1 MAAIVQRRMLI
12 TIFVTLA
19 AFLIAFKPVRLG
31 PFEEFR
37 IELRMRYRF
46 IEPFSQ
52 IAKDQPME
60 QLVKETLEKAKFD
73 KPEFVSVETV
83 GEHLL
88 VIEDDAAVNTSEA
101 LKRQERINSIIRENF
116 PKAQLIEA
124 QREAKGE
131 RPIWQIGHIGV
142 FKPSLNLR
150 LGLDLQGGSRIV
162 LQCRRAEFVFE
173 LDKPIDPK
181 QREAARETITASLEQ
196 RGLENFDVQVEE
208 TGKIVLVRSQA
219 TPREAESQVRLIE
232 TTLRSLYGGAK
243 ELKERRQFFPLD
255 AGKVNTVREI
265 VDRRVNRYGVS
276 EPQVYVEG
284 TDRVVVEMPGVRNP
298 EEALRLIG
306 EMGELEFRSVP
317 EKYKVEVETSPTG
330 TKERVIFRNAEGKEV
345 PHYQVYA
352 ESTLVVKGME
362 LSPPTVV
369 GYDQFG
375 RPEVHLTFNRN
386 GARKFADFTRRN
398 VGKHLAIW
406 YDREC
411 ISAPVVQE
419 PILDGRAR
427 ITGIGSFEEANLL
440 KVILDAG
447 ALPVPVS
454 VLWRQ
459 SISPTLGT
467 DTIHKSVN
475 AGVLAAI
482 LIAAFMIGY
491 YRLPG
496 LLACFALA
504 IYFLIVLAVMSL
516 QIGDW
521 RPVLTLPGIVGLI
534 VSLGMA
540 VDVNVIS
547 LERLKEELRS
557 GRSLR
562 IAVEAA
568 FERSWT
574 AILDAHVTVLIAA
587 AVLYYFGIGPVKGFA
602 TTLTIGTLANLFS
615 AFFSVRGMMEW
626 IVRTPVGER
635 VSWFQTFADIPAV
648 KSLIAVKQS
657 QSPQ

>member
-1 MAAIVQRRMLI
+1 MAAVAQRRMLI
-12 TIFVTLA
+12 TVLVGLV
-19 AFLIAFKPVRLG
+19 AFLVAFKPVRLG

-37 IELRMRYRF
+37 VELRLGYRF
-46 IEPFSQ
+46 VEPFSKL
-52 IAKDQPME
+52 AKDQPME
-60 QLVKETLEKAKFD
+60 QLVKDALEKAKFD
-73 KPEFVSVETV
+73 KPEFVSIRTV

-88 VIEDDAAVNTSEA
+88 VVEDDASASMSEA
-101 LKRQERINSIIRENF
+101 LKRQEQIDSIMRKRF
-116 PKAQLIEA
+116 PNAQLIEA
-124 QREAKGE
+124 ERQAKGE
-131 RPIWQIGHIGV
+131 KPIRQIGRIGI
-142 FKPSLNLR
+142 FKPAVNLR

-181 QREAARETITASLEQ
+181 QREAARETITAALER

-208 TGKIVLVRSQA
+208 TGKIIFVRSQA
-219 TPREAESQVRLIE
+219 TAREAESQVRLIE
-232 TTLRSLYGGAK
+232 TTLRSLYGGAR

-255 AGKVNTVREI
+255 QAKVNTVREI
-265 VDRRVNRYGVS
+265 VERRVNRYGVS

-284 TDRVVVEMPGVRNP
+284 ADRVVVEMPGVRNP

-317 EKYKVEVETSPTG
+317 DKYRVEVETSPTG
-330 TKERVIFRNAEGKEV
+330 TKERVIFRDTEGKEV
-345 PHYQVYA
+345 PQYQVYA
-352 ESTLVVKGME
+352 ESTLVVKGTE
-362 LSPPTVV
+362 LSPPTVI

-375 RPEVHLTFNRN
+375 RPEVHLTFNRE

-459 SISPTLGT
+459 SISPTLGI
-467 DTIHKSVN
+467 DTIHKSIN
-475 AGVLAAI
+475 AGILAAI
-482 LIAAFMIGY
+482 LIAAFMISY

-496 LLACFALA
+496 VLACVALA

-547 LERLKEELRS
+547 FERLKEELRA
-557 GRSLR
+557 GRPLR
-562 IAVEAA
+562 IAVETA
-568 FERSWT
+568 FDRSWT

-587 AVLYYFGIGPVKGFA
+587 AVLYYFGTGPVKGFA

-626 IVRTPVGER
+626 VVRTRLGER
-635 VSWFQTFADIPAV
+635 VELFRTFADVPAV
-648 KSLIAVKQS
+648 QKLLTARR
-657 QSPQ
+657 

>member
-1 MAAIVQRRMLI
+1 MLI
-12 TIFVTLA
+12 TVLVTLV
-19 AFLIAFKPVRLG
+19 AFLVAFKPVRLG

-37 IELRMRYRF
+37 VELKMRYRF
-46 IEPFSQ
+46 AEPISKF
-52 IAKDQPME
+52 AKDQPME
-60 QLVKETLEKAKFD
+60 QLVRDALEKAKFD

-88 VIEDDAAVNTSEA
+88 VIEDDAAASMSEA
-101 LKRQERINSIIRENF
+101 LRRQEQIDSIIRKRF
-116 PKAQLIEA
+116 PTAQLIEA
-124 QREAKGE
+124 ERQAKGE
-131 RPIWQIGHIGV
+131 KPLLQMGRIGI
-142 FKPSLNLR
+142 FKPTVDLR

-181 QREAARETITASLEQ
+181 QREAARETITAALER

-208 TGKIVLVRSQA
+208 TGKIIFIRSQA

-232 TTLRSLYGGAK
+232 TTLRSLYGGAR

-255 AGKVNTVREI
+255 QAKVNTVREI
-265 VDRRVNRYGVS
+265 VERRVNRYGVS

-317 EKYKVEVETSPTG
+317 DKYRVEVETSPTG
-330 TKERVIFRNAEGKEV
+330 TKERVIFRDSEGREV
-345 PHYQVYA
+345 PQYQVYA
-352 ESTLVVKGME
+352 ESTLVVKGTE
-362 LSPPTVV
+362 LSPPTVI
-369 GYDQFG
+369 GYNQFG
-375 RPEVHLTFNRN
+375 RPEVHLTLNRE

-459 SISPTLGT
+459 SISPTLGI
-467 DTIHKSVN
+467 DTIHKSIN
-475 AGVLAAI
+475 AGILAAI

-496 LLACFALA
+496 LLACIALA

-516 QIGDW
+516 QVGDW

-547 LERLKEELRS
+547 FERLKEELRA
-557 GRSLR
+557 GRPLR

-568 FERSWT
+568 FDRSWT

-587 AVLYYFGIGPVKGFA
+587 AVLYYFGTGPVKGFA

-626 IVRTPVGER
+626 VVRTRLGER
-635 VSWFQTFADIPAV
+635 VELFRTFADIPAV
-648 KSLIAVKQS
+648 QKLLTAQR
-657 QSPQ
+657 

>member
-1 MAAIVQRRMLI
+1 MAAVAQRRMLI
-12 TIFVTLA
+12 TVLVTLA
-19 AFLIAFKPVRLG
+19 TFLVAFKPVRFG

-37 IELRMRYRF
+37 VELKMRYRF
-46 IEPFSQ
+46 VEPISKL
-52 IAKDQPME
+52 AKDQPME
-60 QLVKETLEKAKFD
+60 QLVRDALEKAKFE
-73 KPEFVSVETV
+73 KPNFVSIETV

-88 VIEDDAAVNTSEA
+88 VIEDDAAGSMSEA
-101 LKRQERINSIIRENF
+101 LKRQEKIDSIIRKHF
-116 PKAQLIEA
+116 PSAQLIEA
-124 QREAKGE
+124 ERQAKGE
-131 RPIWQIGHIGV
+131 KPLWQIGRIGI
-142 FKPSLNLR
+142 FKPAVNLR

-181 QREAARETITASLEQ
+181 QREAARETITAALER

-208 TGKIVLVRSQA
+208 TGKIVFVRSQA

-232 TTLRSLYGGAK
+232 TTLRSLYGGAR

-255 AGKVNTVREI
+255 QAKVNTVREI
-265 VDRRVNRYGVS
+265 VERRVNRYGVS

-317 EKYKVEVETSPTG
+317 EKYRVEVETSPTG
-330 TKERVIFRNAEGKEV
+330 EKERVIFRDSEGKEV
-345 PHYQVYA
+345 PQYQVYA
-352 ESTLVVKGME
+352 ESTLVVKGTE
-362 LSPPTVV
+362 LSPPTVI

-375 RPEVHLTFNRN
+375 RPEVHLTFNRE

-427 ITGIGSFEEANLL
+427 ITDIGSFEEANLL

-459 SISPTLGT
+459 SISPTLGI
-467 DTIHKSVN
+467 DTIHKSIN
-475 AGVLAAI
+475 AGILAAI
-482 LIAAFMIGY
+482 LIAAFVIGY

-496 LLACFALA
+496 VLACVALA

-547 LERLKEELRS
+547 FERLKEELRA
-557 GRSLR
+557 GRPLR
-562 IAVEAA
+562 IAVETA
-568 FERSWT
+568 FDRSWT

-587 AVLYYFGIGPVKGFA
+587 AVLYYFGTGPVKGFA

-626 IVRTPVGER
+626 VVRTRLGER
-635 VSWFQTFADIPAV
+635 VELFRTFADVPAV
-648 KSLIAVKQS
+648 QKLLTAQR
-657 QSPQ
+657 

>member
-1 MAAIVQRRMLI
+1 MAAVAQRRMLI
-12 TIFVTLA
+12 TVLVTLV
-19 AFLIAFKPVRLG
+19 AFLVAFKPVRLG

-37 IELRMRYRF
+37 VELKMRYRF
-46 IEPFSQ
+46 AEPISKF
-52 IAKDQPME
+52 AKDQPME
-60 QLVKETLEKAKFD
+60 QLVRDALDKAKFD

-88 VIEDDAAVNTSEA
+88 VIEDDAAASMSEA
-101 LKRQERINSIIRENF
+101 LRRQERIDSIIRKRF
-116 PKAQLIEA
+116 PNAQLIEA
-124 QREAKGE
+124 ERQAKGE
-131 RPIWQIGHIGV
+131 KPLLQMGRIGI
-142 FKPSLNLR
+142 FKPTVDLR

-181 QREAARETITASLEQ
+181 QREAARETITAALER
-196 RGLENFDVQVEE
+196 RGLENFDVHVEE
-208 TGKIVLVRSQA
+208 TGKVIFVRSQA
-219 TPREAESQVRLIE
+219 TAREAESQVRLIE
-232 TTLRSLYGGAK
+232 TTLRSLYGGAR

-255 AGKVNTVREI
+255 QAKVNTVREI
-265 VDRRVNRYGVS
+265 IERRVNRYGVS

-317 EKYKVEVETSPTG
+317 DKYRVEVETSPTG
-330 TKERVIFRNAEGKEV
+330 TKERVIFRDSEGREV
-345 PHYQVYA
+345 PQYQVYA
-352 ESTLVVKGME
+352 ESTLVVKGTE
-362 LSPPTVV
+362 LSPPTVI

-375 RPEVHLTFNRN
+375 RPEVHLTLNRE

-459 SISPTLGT
+459 SISPTLGI
-467 DTIHKSVN
+467 DTIHKSIN
-475 AGVLAAI
+475 AGILAAI
-482 LIAAFMIGY
+482 LIAAFMMGY

-496 LLACFALA
+496 LLACVALA

-547 LERLKEELRS
+547 FERLKEELRA
-557 GRSLR
+557 GRPLR

-568 FERSWT
+568 FDRSWT

-587 AVLYYFGIGPVKGFA
+587 AVLYYFGTGPVKGFA

-626 IVRTPVGER
+626 VVRTRLGER
-635 VSWFQTFADIPAV
+635 VELFRTFADIPAFQR
-648 KSLIAVKQS
+648 LLTAQR
-657 QSPQ
+657 

>member
-1 MAAIVQRRMLI
+1 MAAVAQRRMLI
-12 TIFVTLA
+12 TVLVTLV
-19 AFLIAFKPVRLG
+19 AFLVAFKPIRLG

-37 IELRMRYRF
+37 VELKMRYRF
-46 IEPFSQ
+46 AEPISKL
-52 IAKDQPME
+52 AKDQPME
-60 QLVKETLEKAKFD
+60 QLVRDELEKAKFD

-88 VIEDDAAVNTSEA
+88 VIEDDAAASMSEA
-101 LKRQERINSIIRENF
+101 LRRQEQIDSIIRKRF
-116 PKAQLIEA
+116 PTAQLIEA
-124 QREAKGE
+124 ERQAKGE
-131 RPIWQIGHIGV
+131 KPLLQMGRIGI
-142 FKPSLNLR
+142 FKPTVNLR

-181 QREAARETITASLEQ
+181 QREAARETITAALER

-208 TGKIVLVRSQA
+208 TGKIIFIRSQA

-232 TTLRSLYGGAK
+232 TTLRSLYGGAR

-255 AGKVNTVREI
+255 QAKVNTVREI
-265 VDRRVNRYGVS
+265 VERRINRYGVS

-317 EKYKVEVETSPTG
+317 EKYRVEVETSPTG
-330 TKERVIFRNAEGKEV
+330 TKERVIFRDSEGKEV
-345 PHYQVYA
+345 PQYQVYA
-352 ESTLVVKGME
+352 ESTLVVKGTE
-362 LSPPTVV
+362 LSPPTVI

-375 RPEVHLTFNRN
+375 RPEVHLTFNRE

-459 SISPTLGT
+459 SISPTLGI
-467 DTIHKSVN
+467 DTIHKSIN
-475 AGVLAAI
+475 AGILAAI
-482 LIAAFMIGY
+482 LIASFMIGY

-496 LLACFALA
+496 LLACVALT

-547 LERLKEELRS
+547 FERLKEELRA
-557 GRSLR
+557 GRPLR
-562 IAVEAA
+562 IAVETA
-568 FERSWT
+568 FDRSWT

-587 AVLYYFGIGPVKGFA
+587 AVLYYFGTGPVKGFA

-626 IVRTPVGER
+626 VVRTRLGER
-635 VSWFQTFADIPAV
+635 VELFRTFTDIPAV
-648 KSLIAVKQS
+648 QRLLTAQR
-657 QSPQ
+657 

>member
-1 MAAIVQRRMLI
+1 MAAVAQRRMLI
-12 TIFVTLA
+12 TVLVTLV
-19 AFLIAFKPVRLG
+19 AFLVAFKPVRLG

-37 IELRMRYRF
+37 VELKMRYRF
-46 IEPFSQ
+46 AEPISKF
-52 IAKDQPME
+52 AKDQPME
-60 QLVKETLEKAKFD
+60 QLVRDALEKAKFD

-88 VIEDDAAVNTSEA
+88 VIEDDAAASMSEA
-101 LKRQERINSIIRENF
+101 LRRQEQIDSIIRKRF
-116 PKAQLIEA
+116 PTAQLIEA
-124 QREAKGE
+124 ERQAKGE
-131 RPIWQIGHIGV
+131 KPLLQMGRIGI
-142 FKPSLNLR
+142 FKPTVDLR

-181 QREAARETITASLEQ
+181 QREAARETITAALER
-196 RGLENFDVQVEE
+196 RGLENFDVHVEE
-208 TGKIVLVRSQA
+208 TGKVIFVRSQA

-232 TTLRSLYGGAK
+232 TTLRSLYGGAR

-255 AGKVNTVREI
+255 QTKVNTVREI
-265 VDRRVNRYGVS
+265 VERRINRYGVS

-317 EKYKVEVETSPTG
+317 DKYRVEVETSPTG
-330 TKERVIFRNAEGKEV
+330 TKERVIFRDSEGREV
-345 PHYQVYA
+345 PQYQVYA
-352 ESTLVVKGME
+352 ESTLVVKGTE
-362 LSPPTVV
+362 LSPPTVI

-375 RPEVHLTFNRN
+375 RPEVHLTLNRE

-447 ALPVPVS
+447 ALPIPVS

-459 SISPTLGT
+459 SISPTLGI
-467 DTIHKSVN
+467 DTIHKSIN
-475 AGVLAAI
+475 AGILAAI
-482 LIAAFMIGY
+482 LIAAFIMGY

-496 LLACFALA
+496 LLACVALA

-516 QIGDW
+516 QVGDW

-547 LERLKEELRS
+547 FERLKEELRA
-557 GRSLR
+557 GRPLR

-568 FERSWT
+568 FDRSWT

-587 AVLYYFGIGPVKGFA
+587 AVLYYFGTGPVKGFA

-626 IVRTPVGER
+626 VVRTRLGER
-635 VSWFQTFADIPAV
+635 VELFRTFADIPAFQR
-648 KSLIAVKQS
+648 LLTAQR
-657 QSPQ
+657 

>member
-1 MAAIVQRRMLI
+1 MAAVAQRRMLI
-12 TIFVTLA
+12 TVLVTLV
-19 AFLIAFKPVRLG
+19 AFLVAFKPVRLG

-37 IELRMRYRF
+37 VELKMRYRF
-46 IEPFSQ
+46 AEPISKF
-52 IAKDQPME
+52 AKDQPME
-60 QLVKETLEKAKFD
+60 QLVRDALDKAKFD

-88 VIEDDAAVNTSEA
+88 VIEDDAAASMSEA
-101 LKRQERINSIIRENF
+101 LRRQERIDSIIRKRF
-116 PKAQLIEA
+116 PNAQLIEA
-124 QREAKGE
+124 ERQAKGE
-131 RPIWQIGHIGV
+131 KPLLQMGRIGI
-142 FKPSLNLR
+142 FKPTVDLR

-181 QREAARETITASLEQ
+181 QREAARETITAALER

-208 TGKIVLVRSQA
+208 TGKIIFIRSQA

-232 TTLRSLYGGAK
+232 TTLRSLYGGAR

-255 AGKVNTVREI
+255 QTKVNTVREI
-265 VDRRVNRYGVS
+265 VERRINRYGVS
-276 EPQVYVEG
+276 EPQVYIEG

-317 EKYKVEVETSPTG
+317 DKYRVEVKTSPTG
-330 TKERVIFRNAEGKEV
+330 TKERVIFRDSEGREV
-345 PHYQVYA
+345 PQYQVYA
-352 ESTLVVKGME
+352 ESTLVVKGTE
-362 LSPPTVV
+362 LSPPTVI
-369 GYDQFG
+369 GYNQFG
-375 RPEVHLTFNRN
+375 RPEVHLTLNRE

-427 ITGIGSFEEANLL
+427 ITDIGSFEEANLL

-459 SISPTLGT
+459 SISPTLGI
-467 DTIHKSVN
+467 DTIHKSIN
-475 AGVLAAI
+475 AGILAAI
-482 LIAAFMIGY
+482 LIAAFMMGY
-491 YRLPG
+491 YRLSG
-496 LLACFALA
+496 LLACIALA

-547 LERLKEELRS
+547 FERLKEELRA
-557 GRSLR
+557 GRPLR

-568 FERSWT
+568 FDRSWT

-587 AVLYYFGIGPVKGFA
+587 AVLYYFGTGPVKGFA

-626 IVRTPVGER
+626 VVRTRLGER
-635 VSWFQTFADIPAV
+635 VELFRTFADIPAV
-648 KSLIAVKQS
+648 QKLLTAQR
-657 QSPQ
+657 

>member
-1 MAAIVQRRMLI
+1 MAAVAQRRMLI
-12 TIFVTLA
+12 TVLVTLV
-19 AFLIAFKPVRLG
+19 AFLVAFKPVRLG

-37 IELRMRYRF
+37 VELKMRYRF
-46 IEPFSQ
+46 AEPISKF
-52 IAKDQPME
+52 AKDQPME
-60 QLVKETLEKAKFD
+60 QLVRDALEKAKFD

-88 VIEDDAAVNTSEA
+88 VIEDDAAASMSEA
-101 LKRQERINSIIRENF
+101 LRRQEQIDSIIRKRF
-116 PKAQLIEA
+116 PNAQLIEA
-124 QREAKGE
+124 ERQAKGE
-131 RPIWQIGHIGV
+131 KPLLQMGRIGI
-142 FKPSLNLR
+142 FKPTVDLR

-181 QREAARETITASLEQ
+181 QREAARETITAALER

-208 TGKIVLVRSQA
+208 TGKIIFIRSQA

-232 TTLRSLYGGAK
+232 TTLRSLYGGAR

-255 AGKVNTVREI
+255 QAKVNTVREI
-265 VDRRVNRYGVS
+265 VERRVNRYGVS

-317 EKYKVEVETSPTG
+317 DKYRVEVETSPTG
-330 TKERVIFRNAEGKEV
+330 TKERVIFRDSEGREV
-345 PHYQVYA
+345 PQYQVYA
-352 ESTLVVKGME
+352 ESTLVVKGTE
-362 LSPPTVV
+362 LSPPTVI

-375 RPEVHLTFNRN
+375 RPEVHLTLNRE

-459 SISPTLGT
+459 SISPTLGI
-467 DTIHKSVN
+467 DTIHKSIN
-475 AGVLAAI
+475 AGILAAI

-496 LLACFALA
+496 LLACVALA

-547 LERLKEELRS
+547 FERLKEELRA
-557 GRSLR
+557 GRPLR

-568 FERSWT
+568 FDRSWT

-587 AVLYYFGIGPVKGFA
+587 AVLYYFGTGPVKGFA

-626 IVRTPVGER
+626 VVRTRLGER
-635 VSWFQTFADIPAV
+635 VELFRTFADIPAV
-648 KSLIAVKQS
+648 QRLMTAQR
-657 QSPQ
+657 

>member
-1 MAAIVQRRMLI
+1 MAAVAQRRMLI
-12 TIFVTLA
+12 TVLVTLV
-19 AFLIAFKPVRLG
+19 AFLVAFKPVRLG

-37 IELRMRYRF
+37 VELKMRYRF
-46 IEPFSQ
+46 AEPISKF
-52 IAKDQPME
+52 AKDQPME
-60 QLVKETLEKAKFD
+60 QLVRDALEKAKFD

-88 VIEDDAAVNTSEA
+88 VIEDDAAASMSEA
-101 LKRQERINSIIRENF
+101 LRRQEQIDSIIRKRF
-116 PKAQLIEA
+116 PTAQLIEA
-124 QREAKGE
+124 ERQAKGE
-131 RPIWQIGHIGV
+131 KPLLQMGRIGI
-142 FKPSLNLR
+142 FKPTVDLR

-181 QREAARETITASLEQ
+181 QREAARETITAALER

-208 TGKIVLVRSQA
+208 TGKIIFIRSQA

-232 TTLRSLYGGAK
+232 TTLRSLYGGAR

-255 AGKVNTVREI
+255 QTKVNTVREI
-265 VDRRVNRYGVS
+265 VERRINRYGVS

-317 EKYKVEVETSPTG
+317 DKYRVEVETSPTG
-330 TKERVIFRNAEGKEV
+330 TKERVIFRDSEGREV
-345 PHYQVYA
+345 PQYQVYA
-352 ESTLVVKGME
+352 ESTLVVKGTE
-362 LSPPTVV
+362 LSPPTVI

-375 RPEVHLTFNRN
+375 RPEVHLTLNRE

-447 ALPVPVS
+447 ALPVPIS

-459 SISPTLGT
+459 SISPTLGI
-467 DTIHKSVN
+467 DTIHKSIN
-475 AGVLAAI
+475 AGILAAI
-482 LIAAFMIGY
+482 LIAAFVIGY

-496 LLACFALA
+496 LLACVALA

-516 QIGDW
+516 QVGDW

-547 LERLKEELRS
+547 FERLKEELRA
-557 GRSLR
+557 GRPLR

-568 FERSWT
+568 FDRSWT

-587 AVLYYFGIGPVKGFA
+587 AVLYYFGTGPVKGFA

-626 IVRTPVGER
+626 VVRTRLGER
-635 VSWFQTFADIPAV
+635 VELFRTFADIPAV
-648 KSLIAVKQS
+648 QRLLTAQR
-657 QSPQ
+657 

>member
-1 MAAIVQRRMLI
+1 MAAVAQRRMLI
-12 TIFVTLA
+12 TVLVTLV
-19 AFLIAFKPVRLG
+19 AFLVAFKPVRLG

-37 IELRMRYRF
+37 VELKMRYRF
-46 IEPFSQ
+46 AEPISKF
-52 IAKDQPME
+52 AKDQPME
-60 QLVKETLEKAKFD
+60 QLVRDALEKAKFD

-88 VIEDDAAVNTSEA
+88 VIEDDAAASMSEA
-101 LKRQERINSIIRENF
+101 LRRQEQIDSIIRKRF
-116 PKAQLIEA
+116 PTAQLIEA
-124 QREAKGE
+124 ERQAKGE
-131 RPIWQIGHIGV
+131 KPLLQMGRIGI
-142 FKPSLNLR
+142 FKPTVDLR

-181 QREAARETITASLEQ
+181 QREAARETITAALER

-208 TGKIVLVRSQA
+208 TGKIIFIRSQA

-232 TTLRSLYGGAK
+232 TTLRSLYGGAR

-255 AGKVNTVREI
+255 QTKVNTVREI
-265 VDRRVNRYGVS
+265 VERRINRYGVS

-317 EKYKVEVETSPTG
+317 DKYRVEVETSPTG
-330 TKERVIFRNAEGKEV
+330 TKERVIFRDSEGREV
-345 PHYQVYA
+345 PQYQVYA
-352 ESTLVVKGME
+352 ESTLVVKGTE
-362 LSPPTVV
+362 LSPPTVI

-375 RPEVHLTFNRN
+375 RPEVHLTLNRE

-459 SISPTLGT
+459 SISPTLGI
-467 DTIHKSVN
+467 DTIHKSIN
-475 AGVLAAI
+475 AGILAAI
-482 LIAAFMIGY
+482 LIAAFMMGY

-496 LLACFALA
+496 LLACVALA

-516 QIGDW
+516 QVGDW

-547 LERLKEELRS
+547 FERLKEELRA
-557 GRSLR
+557 GRPLR

-568 FERSWT
+568 FDRSWT

-587 AVLYYFGIGPVKGFA
+587 AVLYYFGTGPVKGFA

-626 IVRTPVGER
+626 VVRTRLGER
-635 VSWFQTFADIPAV
+635 VELFRTFADIPAV
-648 KSLIAVKQS
+648 QRLLTAQR
-657 QSPQ
+657 

>member
-1 MAAIVQRRMLI
+1 MTAIAKRRML
-12 TIFVTLA
+12 VTVIVALA
-19 AFLIAFKPVRLG
+19 AFLVAFKPLRLG

-37 IELRMRYRF
+37 VELRMRYRF
-46 IEPFSQ
+46 VEPFSQ
-52 IAKDQPME
+52 LAKDKPME
-60 QLVKETLEKAKFD
+60 QLVREILEREKFE
-73 KPEFVSVETV
+73 KPEFTSIKTV
-83 GEHLL
+83 GEHVL
-88 VIEDDAAVNTSEA
+88 VIEDDAAASMSEA
-101 LKRQERINSIIRENF
+101 LKRQERIDSIIRKRF
-116 PKAQLIEA
+116 PTAQLIESER
-124 QREAKGE
+124 QAKGD
-131 RPIWQIGHIGV
+131 RPLWQIGRIGV

-181 QREAARETITASLEQ
+181 LREAAQETITAALE
-196 RGLENFDVQVEE
+196 RKGLENFDVQVEE
-208 TGKIVLVRSQA
+208 TGKVIIVRSQA

-232 TTLRSLYGGAK
+232 TTLRSLYGGAR

-255 AGKVNTVREI
+255 ASKVNTVREI
-265 VDRRVNRYGVS
+265 VERRVNRYGVS

-284 TDRVVVEMPGVRNP
+284 TDRVVVEMPGLRNP

-317 EKYKVEVETSPTG
+317 DKYRVEVETSPTG
-330 TKERVIFRNAEGKEV
+330 MKERVIFRDAQGKEV

-352 ESTLVVKGME
+352 ESKLVVKGTE
-362 LSPPTVV
+362 LSPPTVI

-375 RPEVHLTFNRN
+375 RPEVHLTLNRE

-475 AGVLAAI
+475 AGILAAI

-491 YRLPG
+491 YRFPG
-496 LLACFALA
+496 VLACVALA

-547 LERLKEELRS
+547 FERLKEELRAK
-557 GRSLR
+557 RPLR
-562 IAVEAA
+562 TAVELA
-568 FERSWT
+568 FDRSWT

-587 AVLYYFGIGPVKGFA
+587 AVLYYFGTGPVKGFA

-626 IVRTPVGER
+626 VVHTKLGER
-635 VSWFQTFADIPAV
+635 VSWFQTLSDTPVFQRLLAA
-648 KSLIAVKQS
+648 QR
-657 QSPQ
+657 

>member
-1 MAAIVQRRMLI
+1 MAAVAQRRMLI
-12 TIFVTLA
+12 TVLVTLA
-19 AFLIAFKPVRLG
+19 TFLVAFKPVRFG

-37 IELRMRYRF
+37 VELKMRYRF
-46 IEPFSQ
+46 VEPISKL
-52 IAKDQPME
+52 AKDQPME
-60 QLVKETLEKAKFD
+60 QLVRDALEKAKFE
-73 KPEFVSVETV
+73 KPKFVSIETV

-88 VIEDDAAVNTSEA
+88 VIEDDAAGSMSEA
-101 LKRQERINSIIRENF
+101 LKRQEKIDSIIRKHF
-116 PKAQLIEA
+116 PSAQLIEA
-124 QREAKGE
+124 ERQAKGE
-131 RPIWQIGHIGV
+131 KPLWQIGRIGI
-142 FKPSLNLR
+142 FKPAVNLR

-181 QREAARETITASLEQ
+181 QREAARETITAALER

-208 TGKIVLVRSQA
+208 TGKIVFVRSQA

-232 TTLRSLYGGAK
+232 TTLRSLYGGAR

-255 AGKVNTVREI
+255 QAKVNTVREI
-265 VDRRVNRYGVS
+265 VERRVNRYGVS

-317 EKYKVEVETSPTG
+317 EKYRVEVETSPTG
-330 TKERVIFRNAEGKEV
+330 TKERVIFRDSEGKEV
-345 PHYQVYA
+345 PQYQVYA
-352 ESTLVVKGME
+352 ESTLVVKGTE
-362 LSPPTVV
+362 LSPPTVI

-375 RPEVHLTFNRN
+375 RPEVHLTFNRE

-427 ITGIGSFEEANLL
+427 ITDIGSFEEANLL

-459 SISPTLGT
+459 SISPTLGI
-467 DTIHKSVN
+467 DTIHKSIN
-475 AGVLAAI
+475 AGILAAI

-496 LLACFALA
+496 VLACVALT

-547 LERLKEELRS
+547 FERLKEELRA
-557 GRSLR
+557 GRPLR

-568 FERSWT
+568 FDRSWT

-587 AVLYYFGIGPVKGFA
+587 AVLYYFGTGPVKGFA

-626 IVRTPVGER
+626 VVRTRLGER
-635 VSWFQTFADIPAV
+635 VELFRTFADIPAV
-648 KSLIAVKQS
+648 QKLLTAQK
-657 QSPQ
+657 

>member
-1 MAAIVQRRMLI
+1 MAAVAQRRMLI
-12 TIFVTLA
+12 TVLVTLV
-19 AFLIAFKPVRLG
+19 AFLVAFKPVRLG

-37 IELRMRYRF
+37 VELKMRYRF
-46 IEPFSQ
+46 AEPISKF
-52 IAKDQPME
+52 AKDQPME
-60 QLVKETLEKAKFD
+60 QLVRDALEKAKFD

-88 VIEDDAAVNTSEA
+88 VIEDDAAASMSEA
-101 LKRQERINSIIRENF
+101 LRRQERIDSIIRKRF
-116 PKAQLIEA
+116 PNAQLIEA
-124 QREAKGE
+124 ERQAKGE
-131 RPIWQIGHIGV
+131 KPLLQMGRIGI
-142 FKPSLNLR
+142 FKPTVDLR

-181 QREAARETITASLEQ
+181 QREAARETITAALER
-196 RGLENFDVQVEE
+196 RGLENFDVHVEE
-208 TGKIVLVRSQA
+208 TGKVIFVRSQA
-219 TPREAESQVRLIE
+219 TAREAESQVRLIE
-232 TTLRSLYGGAK
+232 TTLRSLYGGAR

-255 AGKVNTVREI
+255 QAKVNTVREI
-265 VDRRVNRYGVS
+265 VERRVNRYGVS

-317 EKYKVEVETSPTG
+317 DKYRVEVETSPTG
-330 TKERVIFRNAEGKEV
+330 TKERVIFRDSEGKEV
-345 PHYQVYA
+345 PQYQVYA
-352 ESTLVVKGME
+352 ESILVVKGTE
-362 LSPPTVV
+362 LSPPTVI

-375 RPEVHLTFNRN
+375 RPEVHLTLNRE

-459 SISPTLGT
+459 SISPTLGI
-467 DTIHKSVN
+467 DTIHKSIN
-475 AGVLAAI
+475 AGILAAI
-482 LIAAFMIGY
+482 LIAAFMMGY

-496 LLACFALA
+496 LLACVALA

-547 LERLKEELRS
+547 FERLKEELRA
-557 GRSLR
+557 GRPLR

-568 FERSWT
+568 FDRSWT

-587 AVLYYFGIGPVKGFA
+587 AVLYYFGTGPVKGFA

-626 IVRTPVGER
+626 VVRTRLGER
-635 VSWFQTFADIPAV
+635 VELFQTFADIPAV
-648 KSLIAVKQS
+648 QRLLTAQR
-657 QSPQ
+657 

>member
-1 MAAIVQRRMLI
+1 MTAIVQRRMLI
-12 TIFVTLA
+12 TLLVGFV

-37 IELRMRYRF
+37 VEMRMRYRF
-46 IEPFSQ
+46 VEPFSQ
-52 IAKDQPME
+52 LAKDRPME
-60 QLVKETLEKAKFD
+60 QLVREILEKAKFD
-73 KPEFVSVETV
+73 KPEFTSIKTV
-83 GEHLL
+83 GEHVL
-88 VIEDDAAVNTSEA
+88 VIEDDAAGSMAEA
-101 LKRQERINSIIRENF
+101 LKRQEQLNSIILRNF
-116 PKAQLIEA
+116 PKTQLIDSER
-124 QREAKGE
+124 QAKGE
-131 RPIWQIGHIGV
+131 RPVWQIGRIGI
-142 FKPSLNLR
+142 FKPSLSLM

-162 LQCRRAEFVFE
+162 LQCRRAEFAFE

-181 QREAARETITASLEQ
+181 HQEAARETITAALE
-196 RGLENFDVQVEE
+196 RNGLENFDVVVEE
-208 TGKIVLVRSQA
+208 TGKVVFVRSQA
-219 TPREAESQVRLIE
+219 TAREAESQVRLIE
-232 TTLRSLYGGAK
+232 TTLRSLYGGAR

-255 AGKVNTVREI
+255 AEKVNTVREI
-265 VDRRVNRYGVS
+265 VERRVNRYGVS

-317 EKYKVEVETSPTG
+317 EKYRVDVETSPTG
-330 TKERVIFRNAEGKEV
+330 TKEQVIFRDSQGKEV
-345 PHYQVYA
+345 PQYQVYA
-352 ESTLVVKGME
+352 ESTLVVKGTE

-369 GYDQFG
+369 GYDEFG
-375 RPEVHLTFNRN
+375 RPEVHLTLNRE

-459 SISPTLGT
+459 SISPTLGI

-475 AGVLAAI
+475 AGILAAV
-482 LIAAFMIGY
+482 LITVFMVGY

-496 LLACFALA
+496 VLACVALL

-547 LERLKEELRS
+547 FERLKEELRAK
-557 GRSLR
+557 RPLR
-562 IAVEAA
+562 TAVELA
-568 FERSWT
+568 FDRSWT

-587 AVLYYFGIGPVKGFA
+587 AVLYYFGTGPVKGFA

-626 IVRTPVGER
+626 VVRTKLGER
-635 VSWFQTFADIPAV
+635 LNWFQTFADIPQIQKLLVA
-648 KSLIAVKQS
+648 KQ
-657 QSPQ
+657 

>member
-1 MAAIVQRRMLI
+1 MTAIVQQRMLI
-12 TIFVTLA
+12 TLFVGLA
-19 AFLIAFKPVRLG
+19 AFLVAFRPIRLG

-37 IELRMRYRF
+37 VELRMRYRF
-46 IEPFSQ
+46 VEPFSQ
-52 IAKDQPME
+52 LSKDKPME
-60 QLVKETLEKAKFD
+60 QLVREILERAKFD
-73 KPEFVSVETV
+73 KPEFTSIRTI
-83 GEHLL
+83 GEHVL
-88 VIEDDAAVNTSEA
+88 VIEDDAAGSMAEA
-101 LKRQERINSIIRENF
+101 LKRQEQLDSIIRKNF
-116 PKAQLIEA
+116 PKAQLIESERQA
-124 QREAKGE
+124 RGE
-131 RPIWQIGHIGV
+131 RPLWQIGRIGI
-142 FKPSLNLR
+142 FKPSVNLR
-150 LGLDLQGGSRIV
+150 FGLDLQGGSRIV

-181 QREAARETITASLEQ
+181 QREAARETITATLE
-196 RGLENFDVQVEE
+196 RKGLQNFDVLVEE
-208 TGKIVLVRSQA
+208 TGKIVLVRTQA
-219 TPREAESQVRLIE
+219 TPREAESQARLIE
-232 TTLRSLYGGAK
+232 TALRSLYGGAR
-243 ELKERRQFFPLD
+243 EMKERRQFFPLD
-255 AGKVNTVREI
+255 RAKVNTVREI
-265 VDRRVNRYGVS
+265 IERRVNRYGVS

-284 TDRVVVEMPGVRNP
+284 EDRVVVEMPGVRNP

-317 EKYKVEVETSPTG
+317 DKYRVEVETSPMG
-330 TKERVIFRNAEGKEV
+330 TKERVIFRDSKGREV

-352 ESTLVVKGME
+352 ESTLVVKGTE
-362 LSPPTVV
+362 LSPPTVI

-375 RPEVHLTFNRN
+375 RPEVHLTLNRE

-459 SISPTLGT
+459 SISPTLGI

-475 AGVLAAI
+475 AGILAAI

-496 LLACFALA
+496 LLACVALV

-547 LERLKEELRS
+547 YERLKEELRA
-557 GRSLR
+557 GRPLR
-562 IAVEAA
+562 TAVELA
-568 FERSWT
+568 FDRSWT

-587 AVLYYFGIGPVKGFA
+587 AVLYYFGTGPVKGFA

-626 IVRTPVGER
+626 IVRTKLGER

-648 KSLIAVKQS
+648 QRLLTAQR
-657 QSPQ
+657 

>member
-1 MAAIVQRRMLI
+1 MAAVAQRRMLI
-12 TIFVTLA
+12 TVLVTLA
-19 AFLIAFKPVRLG
+19 TFLVAFKPVRFG

-37 IELRMRYRF
+37 VELKMRYRF
-46 IEPFSQ
+46 VEPISKL
-52 IAKDQPME
+52 AKDQPME
-60 QLVKETLEKAKFD
+60 QLVRDALEKAKFE
-73 KPEFVSVETV
+73 KPNFVSIETV

-88 VIEDDAAVNTSEA
+88 VIEDDAAGSMSEA
-101 LKRQERINSIIRENF
+101 LKRQEKIDSIIRKHF
-116 PKAQLIEA
+116 PSAQLIEA
-124 QREAKGE
+124 ERQAKGE
-131 RPIWQIGHIGV
+131 KPLWQIGRIGI
-142 FKPSLNLR
+142 FKPAVNLR

-181 QREAARETITASLEQ
+181 QREAARETITAALER

-208 TGKIVLVRSQA
+208 TGKIVFVRSQA

-232 TTLRSLYGGAK
+232 TTLRSLYGGAR

-255 AGKVNTVREI
+255 QAKVNTVREI
-265 VDRRVNRYGVS
+265 VERRVNRYGVS

-317 EKYKVEVETSPTG
+317 EKYRVKVETSPTG
-330 TKERVIFRNAEGKEV
+330 EKERVIFRDSEGKEV
-345 PHYQVYA
+345 PQYQVYA
-352 ESTLVVKGME
+352 ESTLVVKGTE
-362 LSPPTVV
+362 LSPPTVI

-375 RPEVHLTFNRN
+375 RPEVHLTFNRE

-427 ITGIGSFEEANLL
+427 ITDIGSFEEANLL

-459 SISPTLGT
+459 SISPTLGI
-467 DTIHKSVN
+467 DTIHKSIN
-475 AGVLAAI
+475 AGILAAI

-496 LLACFALA
+496 VLACVALT

-547 LERLKEELRS
+547 FERLKEELRA
-557 GRSLR
+557 GRPLR

-568 FERSWT
+568 FDRSWT

-587 AVLYYFGIGPVKGFA
+587 AVLYYFGTGPVKGFA

-626 IVRTPVGER
+626 VVRTRLGER
-635 VSWFQTFADIPAV
+635 VELFRTFADIPAV
-648 KSLIAVKQS
+648 QKLLTAQK
-657 QSPQ
+657 

>member
-1 MAAIVQRRMLI
+1 MAAVAQRRMLI
-12 TIFVTLA
+12 TVLVTLV
-19 AFLIAFKPVRLG
+19 AFLVAFKPVRLG

-37 IELRMRYRF
+37 VELKMRYRF
-46 IEPFSQ
+46 AEPISKF
-52 IAKDQPME
+52 AKDQPME
-60 QLVKETLEKAKFD
+60 QLVRDALEKAKFD

-88 VIEDDAAVNTSEA
+88 VIEDDAAASMSEA
-101 LKRQERINSIIRENF
+101 LRRQEQIDSIIRKRF
-116 PKAQLIEA
+116 PTAQLIEA
-124 QREAKGE
+124 ERQAKGE
-131 RPIWQIGHIGV
+131 KPIWRTGRVGI
-142 FKPSLNLR
+142 FKPAVNLR

-181 QREAARETITASLEQ
+181 QREAARETITAALER

-208 TGKIVLVRSQA
+208 TGKIIFIRSQA

-232 TTLRSLYGGAK
+232 TTLRSLYGGAR

-255 AGKVNTVREI
+255 QTKVNTVREI
-265 VDRRVNRYGVS
+265 VERRINRYGVS

-317 EKYKVEVETSPTG
+317 DKYRVEVETSPTG
-330 TKERVIFRNAEGKEV
+330 TKERVIFRDSEGREV
-345 PHYQVYA
+345 PQYQVYA
-352 ESTLVVKGME
+352 ESTLVVKGTE
-362 LSPPTVV
+362 LSPPTVI

-375 RPEVHLTFNRN
+375 RPEVHLTLNRE

-447 ALPVPVS
+447 ALPVPIS

-459 SISPTLGT
+459 SISPTLGI
-467 DTIHKSVN
+467 DTIHKSIN
-475 AGVLAAI
+475 AGILAAI
-482 LIAAFMIGY
+482 LIAAFVIGY

-496 LLACFALA
+496 LLACVALA

-516 QIGDW
+516 QVGDW

-547 LERLKEELRS
+547 FERLKEELRA
-557 GRSLR
+557 GRPLR

-568 FERSWT
+568 FDRSWT

-587 AVLYYFGIGPVKGFA
+587 AVLYYFGTGPVKGFA

-626 IVRTPVGER
+626 VVRTRLGER
-635 VSWFQTFADIPAV
+635 VELFRTFADIPAV
-648 KSLIAVKQS
+648 QRLLTAQR
-657 QSPQ
+657 

>member
-1 MAAIVQRRMLI
+1 MAAVAQRRMLI
-12 TIFVTLA
+12 TVLVTLV
-19 AFLIAFKPVRLG
+19 AFLVAFKPVRLG

-37 IELRMRYRF
+37 VELKMRYRF
-46 IEPFSQ
+46 AEPISKF
-52 IAKDQPME
+52 AKDQPME
-60 QLVKETLEKAKFD
+60 QLVRDALEKAKFD

-88 VIEDDAAVNTSEA
+88 VIEDDAAASMSEA
-101 LKRQERINSIIRENF
+101 LRRQEQIDSIIRKRF
-116 PKAQLIEA
+116 PTAQLIEA
-124 QREAKGE
+124 ERQAKGE
-131 RPIWQIGHIGV
+131 KPLLQMGRIGI
-142 FKPSLNLR
+142 FKPTVDLR

-181 QREAARETITASLEQ
+181 QREAARETITAALER

-208 TGKIVLVRSQA
+208 TGKIIFIRSQA

-232 TTLRSLYGGAK
+232 TTLRSLYGGAR

-255 AGKVNTVREI
+255 QTKVNTVREI
-265 VDRRVNRYGVS
+265 VERRINRYGVS

-317 EKYKVEVETSPTG
+317 DKYRVEVETSPTG
-330 TKERVIFRNAEGKEV
+330 TKERVIFRDSEGREV
-345 PHYQVYA
+345 PQYQVYA
-352 ESTLVVKGME
+352 ESTLVVKGTE
-362 LSPPTVV
+362 LSPPTVI

-375 RPEVHLTFNRN
+375 RPEVHLTLNRE

-459 SISPTLGT
+459 SISPTLGI
-467 DTIHKSVN
+467 DTIHKSIN
-475 AGVLAAI
+475 AGILAAI

-496 LLACFALA
+496 LLACVALA

-547 LERLKEELRS
+547 FERLKEELRA
-557 GRSLR
+557 GRPLR

-568 FERSWT
+568 FDRSWT

-587 AVLYYFGIGPVKGFA
+587 AVLYYFGTGPVKGFA

-626 IVRTPVGER
+626 VVRTRLGER
-635 VSWFQTFADIPAV
+635 VELFRTFADIPAV
-648 KSLIAVKQS
+648 QKLLTAQR
-657 QSPQ
+657 

>member
-1 MAAIVQRRMLI
+1 MAAVAQRRMLI
-12 TIFVTLA
+12 TVLVTLV
-19 AFLIAFKPVRLG
+19 AFLVAFKPVRLG

-37 IELRMRYRF
+37 VELKMRYRF
-46 IEPFSQ
+46 AEPISKF
-52 IAKDQPME
+52 AKDQPME
-60 QLVKETLEKAKFD
+60 QLVRDALDKAKFD

-88 VIEDDAAVNTSEA
+88 VIEDDAAASMSEA
-101 LKRQERINSIIRENF
+101 LRRQERIDSIIRKRF
-116 PKAQLIEA
+116 PNAQLIEA
-124 QREAKGE
+124 ERQAKGE
-131 RPIWQIGHIGV
+131 KPLLQMGRIGI
-142 FKPSLNLR
+142 FKPTVDLR

-181 QREAARETITASLEQ
+181 QREAARETITAALER

-208 TGKIVLVRSQA
+208 TGKIIFIRSQA

-232 TTLRSLYGGAK
+232 TTLRSLYGGAR

-255 AGKVNTVREI
+255 QTKVNTVREI
-265 VDRRVNRYGVS
+265 VERRINRYGVS
-276 EPQVYVEG
+276 EPQVYIEG

-317 EKYKVEVETSPTG
+317 DKYRVEVETSPTG
-330 TKERVIFRNAEGKEV
+330 TKERVIFRDSEGREV
-345 PHYQVYA
+345 PQYQVYA
-352 ESTLVVKGME
+352 ESTLVVKGTE
-362 LSPPTVV
+362 LSPPTVI
-369 GYDQFG
+369 GYNQFG
-375 RPEVHLTFNRN
+375 RPEVHLTLNRE

-427 ITGIGSFEEANLL
+427 ITDIGSFEEANLL

-459 SISPTLGT
+459 SISPTLGI
-467 DTIHKSVN
+467 DTIHKSIN
-475 AGVLAAI
+475 AGILAAI
-482 LIAAFMIGY
+482 LIAAFMMGY
-491 YRLPG
+491 YRLSG
-496 LLACFALA
+496 LLACIALA

-547 LERLKEELRS
+547 FERLKEELRA
-557 GRSLR
+557 GRPLR

-568 FERSWT
+568 FDRSWT

-587 AVLYYFGIGPVKGFA
+587 AVLYYFGTGPVKGFA

-626 IVRTPVGER
+626 VVRTRLGER
-635 VSWFQTFADIPAV
+635 VELFRTFADIPAV
-648 KSLIAVKQS
+648 QRLLTAQR
-657 QSPQ
+657 

>member
-1 MAAIVQRRMLI
+1 MAAVAQRRMLI
-12 TIFVTLA
+12 TVLVTLV
-19 AFLIAFKPVRLG
+19 AFLVAFKPVRLG

-37 IELRMRYRF
+37 VELKMRYRF
-46 IEPFSQ
+46 AEPISKF
-52 IAKDQPME
+52 AKDQPME
-60 QLVKETLEKAKFD
+60 QLVRDALEKAKFD

-88 VIEDDAAVNTSEA
+88 VIEDDAAASMSEA
-101 LKRQERINSIIRENF
+101 LRRQEQIDSIIRKRF
-116 PKAQLIEA
+116 PTAQLIEA
-124 QREAKGE
+124 ERQAKGE
-131 RPIWQIGHIGV
+131 KPLLQMGRIGI
-142 FKPSLNLR
+142 FKPTVDLR

-181 QREAARETITASLEQ
+181 QREAARETITAALER

-208 TGKIVLVRSQA
+208 TGKIIFIRSQA

-232 TTLRSLYGGAK
+232 TTLRSLYGGAR

-255 AGKVNTVREI
+255 QTKVNTVREI
-265 VDRRVNRYGVS
+265 VERRINRYGVS

-317 EKYKVEVETSPTG
+317 DKYRVEVETSPTG
-330 TKERVIFRNAEGKEV
+330 TKERVIFRDSEGREV
-345 PHYQVYA
+345 PQYQVYA
-352 ESTLVVKGME
+352 ESTLVVKGTE
-362 LSPPTVV
+362 LSPPTVI

-375 RPEVHLTFNRN
+375 RPEVHLTLNRE

-459 SISPTLGT
+459 SISPTLGI
-467 DTIHKSVN
+467 DTIHKSIN
-475 AGVLAAI
+475 AGILAAI
-482 LIAAFMIGY
+482 LIAAFVIGY

-496 LLACFALA
+496 LLACVALA

-516 QIGDW
+516 QVGDW

-547 LERLKEELRS
+547 FERLKEELRA
-557 GRSLR
+557 GRPLR

-568 FERSWT
+568 FDRSWT

-587 AVLYYFGIGPVKGFA
+587 AVLYYFGTGPVKGFA

-626 IVRTPVGER
+626 VVRTRLGER
-635 VSWFQTFADIPAV
+635 VELFRTFADIPAV
-648 KSLIAVKQS
+648 QRLLTAQR
-657 QSPQ
+657 

>member
-1 MAAIVQRRMLI
+1 MAEIVKRRMLI
-12 TIFVTLA
+12 TVFVTLL

-73 KPEFVSVETV
+73 KPEFVSVETI

-88 VIEDDAAVNTSEA
+88 VIEDDAAVSPSEA
-101 LKRQERINSIIRENF
+101 LKRQERIDSIIREKF

-131 RPIWQIGHIGV
+131 RPIWQIGRIGV

-162 LQCRRAEFVFE
+162 LQCRKAEFVFE

-181 QREAARETITASLEQ
+181 QWEAARETITAALEQ
-196 RGLENFDVQVEE
+196 RGLKNFDIQVEE
-208 TGKIVLVRSQA
+208 TGKIVLVRSQV

-255 AGKVNTVREI
+255 AAKVNTVREI

-330 TKERVIFRNAEGKEV
+330 TKERVIFRDAEGKEV

-352 ESTLVVKGME
+352 ESTLVVKGTE

-398 VGKHLAIW
+398 VRKHLAIW

-467 DTIHKSVN
+467 DTIQKSVN
-475 AGVLAAI
+475 AGVLAVI

-496 LLACFALA
+496 FLACFALA

-547 LERLKEELRS
+547 FERLKEELRA

-562 IAVEAA
+562 VAVEAA
-568 FERSWT
+568 FDRSWT

-587 AVLYYFGIGPVKGFA
+587 AVLYYFGTGPVKGFA

-615 AFFSVRGMMEW
+615 AFFSIRGMMEW
-626 IVRTPVGER
+626 IVRTPLGER
-635 VSWFQTFADIPAV
+635 VSWFQTFADIPAIRN
-648 KSLIAVKQS
+648 LIAVKQS

>member
-1 MAAIVQRRMLI
+1 MAAVAQRRLLI
-12 TIFVTLA
+12 TLIVTLF
-19 AFLIAFKPVRLG
+19 AFLVAFKPVRLG

-37 IELRMRYRF
+37 VELRMRYRF
-46 IEPFSQ
+46 VEPFSQ
-52 IAKDQPME
+52 IAKGKPME
-60 QLVKETLEKAKFD
+60 QIVKEKFEKVKFE
-73 KPEFVSVETV
+73 KPEFLSFETV

-88 VIEDDAAVNTSEA
+88 VIEDDASSSMAEA
-101 LKRQERINSIIRENF
+101 LKRQEQIDKIMKVNF
-116 PKAQLIEA
+116 PRAQLIDLER
-124 QREAKGE
+124 QAKGE
-131 RPIWQIGHIGV
+131 KPLWQAGRIGL
-142 FKPSLNLR
+142 FKPELNLR

-162 LQCRRAEFVFE
+162 LQCRRAEFAFE
-173 LDKPIDPK
+173 IDKPIARE
-181 QREAARETITASLEQ
+181 QREAARETITATLE
-196 RGLENFDVQVEE
+196 RKGLQNFDVQVDE
-208 TGKIVLVRSQA
+208 TGKVVFVRTQS
-219 TPREAESQVRLIE
+219 TPREAERDTRLIE
-232 TTLRSLYGGAK
+232 SALRSLYGSAR

-255 AGKVNTVREI
+255 QAKVNTVREI
-265 VDRRVNRYGVS
+265 VERRVNRYGVS
-276 EPQVYVEG
+276 EPQVYIEG

-306 EMGELEFRSVP
+306 EMGKLEFRSVP
-317 EKYKVEVETSPTG
+317 DKYRVDVETSPTG
-330 TKERVIFRNAEGKEV
+330 MKERIIFRDAQGNEV
-345 PHYQVYA
+345 PQYQVYA
-352 ESTLVVKGME
+352 ESTLVVEGTE

-369 GYDQFG
+369 GYDEFG
-375 RPEVHLTFNRN
+375 RPEVHLTFNRQ
-386 GARKFADFTRRN
+386 GARKFGDFTRRN

-459 SISPTLGT
+459 SISPTLGI
-467 DTIHKSVN
+467 DTIHKSIN
-475 AGVLAAI
+475 AGILAAI
-482 LIAAFMIGY
+482 LIVAFMVGY

-496 LLACFALA
+496 FLACLALA
-504 IYFLIVLAVMSL
+504 IYFLIVLAIMSL

-547 LERLKEELRS
+547 FERLKEELRAN
-557 GRSLR
+557 RPIR
-562 IAVEAA
+562 TAVELA
-568 FERSWT
+568 FDRSWT

-587 AVLYYFGIGPVKGFA
+587 AVLYYFGTGPVKGFA

-626 IVRTPVGER
+626 VVRTKLGEKTG
-635 VSWFQTFADIPAV
+635 WFRTFADIPTIQR
-648 KSLIAVKQS
+648 LIAVQS
-657 QSPQ
+657 EASR

>member
-1 MAAIVQRRMLI
+1 MAAVAQRRMLI
-12 TIFVTLA
+12 TVLVTLV
-19 AFLIAFKPVRLG
+19 AFLVAFKPVRLG

-37 IELRMRYRF
+37 VELKMRYRF
-46 IEPFSQ
+46 AEPISKF
-52 IAKDQPME
+52 AKDQPME
-60 QLVKETLEKAKFD
+60 QLVRDALEKAKFD

-88 VIEDDAAVNTSEA
+88 VIEDDAAASMSEA
-101 LKRQERINSIIRENF
+101 LRRQEQIDSIIRKRF
-116 PKAQLIEA
+116 PTAQLIEA
-124 QREAKGE
+124 ERQAKGE
-131 RPIWQIGHIGV
+131 KPLLQMGRIGI
-142 FKPSLNLR
+142 FKPTVDLR

-181 QREAARETITASLEQ
+181 QREAARETITAALER

-208 TGKIVLVRSQA
+208 TGKIIFIRSQA

-232 TTLRSLYGGAK
+232 TTLRSLYGGAR

-255 AGKVNTVREI
+255 QTKVNTVREI
-265 VDRRVNRYGVS
+265 VERRINRYGVS

-317 EKYKVEVETSPTG
+317 DKYRVEVETSPTG
-330 TKERVIFRNAEGKEV
+330 TKERVIFRDSEGREV
-345 PHYQVYA
+345 PQYQVYA
-352 ESTLVVKGME
+352 ESTLVVKGTE
-362 LSPPTVV
+362 LSPPTVI

-375 RPEVHLTFNRN
+375 RPEVHLTFNRE

-459 SISPTLGT
+459 SISPTLGI
-467 DTIHKSVN
+467 DTIHKSIN
-475 AGVLAAI
+475 AGILAAI
-482 LIAAFMIGY
+482 LIAAFVIGY

-496 LLACFALA
+496 LLACVALA

-516 QIGDW
+516 QVGDW

-547 LERLKEELRS
+547 FERLKEELRA
-557 GRSLR
+557 GRPLR

-568 FERSWT
+568 FDRSWT

-587 AVLYYFGIGPVKGFA
+587 AVLYYFGTGPVKGFA

-626 IVRTPVGER
+626 VVRTRLGER
-635 VSWFQTFADIPAV
+635 VELFRTFADIPAV
-648 KSLIAVKQS
+648 QRLLTAQR
-657 QSPQ
+657 

>member
-1 MAAIVQRRMLI
+1 MAAVAQRRMLI
-12 TIFVTLA
+12 TVLVTLV
-19 AFLIAFKPVRLG
+19 AFLVAFKPVRLG

-37 IELRMRYRF
+37 VELKMRYRF
-46 IEPFSQ
+46 AEPISKF
-52 IAKDQPME
+52 AKDQPME
-60 QLVKETLEKAKFD
+60 QLVRDALEKAKFD

-88 VIEDDAAVNTSEA
+88 VIEDDAAASMSEA
-101 LKRQERINSIIRENF
+101 LRRQEQIDSIIRKRF
-116 PKAQLIEA
+116 PTAQLIEA
-124 QREAKGE
+124 ERQAKGE
-131 RPIWQIGHIGV
+131 KPLLQMGRIGI
-142 FKPSLNLR
+142 FKPTVDLR

-181 QREAARETITASLEQ
+181 QREAARETITAALER

-208 TGKIVLVRSQA
+208 TGKIIFIRSQA

-232 TTLRSLYGGAK
+232 TTLRSLYGGAR

-255 AGKVNTVREI
+255 QTKVNTVREI
-265 VDRRVNRYGVS
+265 VERRINRYGVS

-317 EKYKVEVETSPTG
+317 DKYRVEVETSPTG
-330 TKERVIFRNAEGKEV
+330 TKERVIFRDSEGREV
-345 PHYQVYA
+345 PQYQVYA
-352 ESTLVVKGME
+352 ESTLVVKGTE
-362 LSPPTVV
+362 LSPPTVI

-375 RPEVHLTFNRN
+375 RPEVHLTLNRE

-447 ALPVPVS
+447 ALPIPVS

-459 SISPTLGT
+459 SISPTLGI
-467 DTIHKSVN
+467 DTIHKSIN
-475 AGVLAAI
+475 AGILAAI
-482 LIAAFMIGY
+482 LIAAFVIGY

-496 LLACFALA
+496 LLACVALA

-547 LERLKEELRS
+547 FERLKEELRA
-557 GRSLR
+557 GRPLR

-568 FERSWT
+568 FDRSWT

-587 AVLYYFGIGPVKGFA
+587 AVLYYFGTGPVKGFA

-626 IVRTPVGER
+626 VVRTRLGER
-635 VSWFQTFADIPAV
+635 VELFRTFADIPAFQR
-648 KSLIAVKQS
+648 LLTAQR
-657 QSPQ
+657 

>member
-1 MAAIVQRRMLI
+1 MAAVAQRRMLI
-12 TIFVTLA
+12 TVLVTLV
-19 AFLIAFKPVRLG
+19 AFLVAFKPVRLG

-37 IELRMRYRF
+37 VELKMRYRF
-46 IEPFSQ
+46 AEPISKF
-52 IAKDQPME
+52 AKDQPME
-60 QLVKETLEKAKFD
+60 QLVRDALEKAKFD

-88 VIEDDAAVNTSEA
+88 VIEDDAAASMSEA
-101 LKRQERINSIIRENF
+101 LRRQEQIDSIIRKRF
-116 PKAQLIEA
+116 PTAQLIEA
-124 QREAKGE
+124 ERQAKGE
-131 RPIWQIGHIGV
+131 KPLLQMGRIGI
-142 FKPSLNLR
+142 FKPTVDLR

-181 QREAARETITASLEQ
+181 QREAARETITAALER

-208 TGKIVLVRSQA
+208 TGKIIFIRSQA

-232 TTLRSLYGGAK
+232 TTLRSLYGGAR

-255 AGKVNTVREI
+255 QTKVNTVREI
-265 VDRRVNRYGVS
+265 VERRINRYGVS

-317 EKYKVEVETSPTG
+317 DKYRVEVETSPTG
-330 TKERVIFRNAEGKEV
+330 TKERVIFRDSEGREV
-345 PHYQVYA
+345 PQYQVYA
-352 ESTLVVKGME
+352 ESTLVVKGTE
-362 LSPPTVV
+362 LSPPTVI

-375 RPEVHLTFNRN
+375 RPEVHLTLNRE

-459 SISPTLGT
+459 SISPTLGI
-467 DTIHKSVN
+467 DTIHKSIN
-475 AGVLAAI
+475 AGILAAI

-496 LLACFALA
+496 LLACVALA

-547 LERLKEELRS
+547 YERLKEELRA
-557 GRSLR
+557 GRPLR

-568 FERSWT
+568 FDRSWT

-587 AVLYYFGIGPVKGFA
+587 AVLYYFGTGPVKGFA

-626 IVRTPVGER
+626 VVRTRLGER
-635 VSWFQTFADIPAV
+635 VELFRTFADIPAV
-648 KSLIAVKQS
+648 QKLLTAQR
-657 QSPQ
+657 

>member
-1 MAAIVQRRMLI
+1 MTAIVQRRMLI
-12 TIFVTLA
+12 TLLVGFV
-19 AFLIAFKPVRLG
+19 AFLVAFKPFRLG

-37 IELRMRYRF
+37 VELRMRYRF
-46 IEPFSQ
+46 VEPFSQ
-52 IAKDQPME
+52 LAKDRPME
-60 QLVKETLEKAKFD
+60 QLVREILEKAKFE
-73 KPEFVSVETV
+73 KPEFTSIKTV
-83 GEHLL
+83 GEHVL
-88 VIEDDAAVNTSEA
+88 VIEDDAAGSMSEA
-101 LKRQERINSIIRENF
+101 LKRQEQLNSIILRSF
-116 PKAQLIEA
+116 PKAQLIDSERQA
-124 QREAKGE
+124 RGE
-131 RPIWQIGHIGV
+131 RPVWQIGRIGI
-142 FKPSLNLR
+142 FKPSLNLL

-181 QREAARETITASLEQ
+181 HREAAQETITAALE
-196 RGLENFDVQVEE
+196 RKGLENFDVLVEE
-208 TGKIVLVRSQA
+208 TGKVIFVRSQA
-219 TPREAESQVRLIE
+219 TAREAESQVRLIE
-232 TTLRSLYGGAK
+232 TTLRSLYGGAR

-255 AGKVNTVREI
+255 AAKVNTVREI
-265 VDRRVNRYGVS
+265 VERRVNRYGVS

-317 EKYKVEVETSPTG
+317 EKYRVEVETSPTG
-330 TKERVIFRNAEGKEV
+330 TKEQVIFRDSQGREV
-345 PHYQVYA
+345 PQYQVYA
-352 ESTLVVKGME
+352 ESKLVVKGTE

-369 GYDQFG
+369 GYDEFG
-375 RPEVHLTFNRN
+375 RPEVHLTLNRE

-475 AGVLAAI
+475 AGILAAI

-496 LLACFALA
+496 VLACVALL

-516 QIGDW
+516 QVGDW

-547 LERLKEELRS
+547 FERLKEELRAK
-557 GRSLR
+557 RPLR
-562 IAVEAA
+562 TAVELA

-587 AVLYYFGIGPVKGFA
+587 AVLYYFGTGPVKGFA

-626 IVRTPVGER
+626 VVRTKIGER
-635 VSWFQTFADIPAV
+635 TSWFQTFADIPAIQR
-648 KSLIAVKQS
+648 LITAQR
-657 QSPQ
+657 

>member
-1 MAAIVQRRMLI
+1 MAAVAQRRMLI
-12 TIFVTLA
+12 TVLVTLV
-19 AFLIAFKPVRLG
+19 AFLVAFKPVRLG

-37 IELRMRYRF
+37 VELKMRYRF
-46 IEPFSQ
+46 AEPISKF
-52 IAKDQPME
+52 AKDQPME
-60 QLVKETLEKAKFD
+60 QLVRDALEKAKFD

-88 VIEDDAAVNTSEA
+88 VIEDDAAASMSEA
-101 LKRQERINSIIRENF
+101 LRRQEQIDSIIRKRF
-116 PKAQLIEA
+116 PTAQLIEA
-124 QREAKGE
+124 ERQAKGE
-131 RPIWQIGHIGV
+131 KPLLQMGRIGI
-142 FKPSLNLR
+142 FKPTVDLR

-181 QREAARETITASLEQ
+181 QREAARETITAALER
-196 RGLENFDVQVEE
+196 RGLENFDVHVEE
-208 TGKIVLVRSQA
+208 TGKVIFVRSQA
-219 TPREAESQVRLIE
+219 TAREAESQVRLIE
-232 TTLRSLYGGAK
+232 TTLRSLYGGAR

-255 AGKVNTVREI
+255 QAKVNTVREI
-265 VDRRVNRYGVS
+265 VERRVNRYGVS

-317 EKYKVEVETSPTG
+317 DKYRVEVETSPTG
-330 TKERVIFRNAEGKEV
+330 TKERVIFRDSEGREV
-345 PHYQVYA
+345 PQYQVYA
-352 ESTLVVKGME
+352 ESTLVVKGTE
-362 LSPPTVV
+362 LSPPTVI

-375 RPEVHLTFNRN
+375 RPEVHLTLNRE

-459 SISPTLGT
+459 SISPTLGI
-467 DTIHKSVN
+467 DTIHKSIN
-475 AGVLAAI
+475 AGILAAI
-482 LIAAFMIGY
+482 LIAAFMMGY

-496 LLACFALA
+496 LLACVALA

-547 LERLKEELRS
+547 FERLKEELRA
-557 GRSLR
+557 GRPLR

-568 FERSWT
+568 FDRSWT

-587 AVLYYFGIGPVKGFA
+587 AVLYYFGTGPVKGFA

-626 IVRTPVGER
+626 VVRTRLGER
-635 VSWFQTFADIPAV
+635 VELFRTFADIPAV
-648 KSLIAVKQS
+648 QRLLTAQR
-657 QSPQ
+657 

>member
-1 MAAIVQRRMLI
+1 MAAVAQRRMLI
-12 TIFVTLA
+12 TVLVTLV
-19 AFLIAFKPVRLG
+19 AFLVAFKPVRLG

-37 IELRMRYRF
+37 VELKMRYRF
-46 IEPFSQ
+46 AEPISKF
-52 IAKDQPME
+52 AKDQPME
-60 QLVKETLEKAKFD
+60 QLVRDALEKAKFD

-88 VIEDDAAVNTSEA
+88 VIEDDAAASMSEA
-101 LKRQERINSIIRENF
+101 LRRQEQIDSIIRKRF
-116 PKAQLIEA
+116 PTAQLIEA
-124 QREAKGE
+124 ERQAKGE
-131 RPIWQIGHIGV
+131 KPLLQMGRIGI
-142 FKPSLNLR
+142 FKPTVDLR

-181 QREAARETITASLEQ
+181 QREAARETITAALER

-208 TGKIVLVRSQA
+208 TGKIIFIRSQA

-232 TTLRSLYGGAK
+232 TTLRSLYGGAR

-255 AGKVNTVREI
+255 QTKVNTVREI
-265 VDRRVNRYGVS
+265 VERRINRYGVS

-317 EKYKVEVETSPTG
+317 DKYRVEVETSPTG
-330 TKERVIFRNAEGKEV
+330 MKERVIFRDSEGREV
-345 PHYQVYA
+345 PQYQVYA
-352 ESTLVVKGME
+352 ESTLVVKGTE
-362 LSPPTVV
+362 LSPPTVI

-375 RPEVHLTFNRN
+375 RPEVHLTLNRE

-459 SISPTLGT
+459 SISPTLGI
-467 DTIHKSVN
+467 DTIHKSIN
-475 AGVLAAI
+475 AGILAAI
-482 LIAAFMIGY
+482 LIAAFMMGY

-496 LLACFALA
+496 LLACVALA

-516 QIGDW
+516 QVGDW

-547 LERLKEELRS
+547 FERLKEELRA
-557 GRSLR
+557 GRPLR

-568 FERSWT
+568 FDRSWT

-587 AVLYYFGIGPVKGFA
+587 AVLYYFGTGPVKGFA

-626 IVRTPVGER
+626 VVRTRLGER
-635 VSWFQTFADIPAV
+635 VELFRTFADIPAV
-648 KSLIAVKQS
+648 QRLLTAQR
-657 QSPQ
+657 

>member
-1 MAAIVQRRMLI
+1 MAAVAQRRMLI
-12 TIFVTLA
+12 TVLVTLV
-19 AFLIAFKPVRLG
+19 AFLVAFKPIRLG

-37 IELRMRYRF
+37 VELKMRYRF
-46 IEPFSQ
+46 AEPISKL
-52 IAKDQPME
+52 AKDQPME
-60 QLVKETLEKAKFD
+60 QLVRDELEKAKFD

-88 VIEDDAAVNTSEA
+88 VIEDDAAASMSEA
-101 LKRQERINSIIRENF
+101 LRRQEQIDSIIRKRF
-116 PKAQLIEA
+116 PTAQLIEA
-124 QREAKGE
+124 ERQAKGE
-131 RPIWQIGHIGV
+131 KPLLQMGRIGI
-142 FKPSLNLR
+142 FKPTVNLR

-181 QREAARETITASLEQ
+181 QREAARETITAALER

-208 TGKIVLVRSQA
+208 TGKIIFIRSQA

-255 AGKVNTVREI
+255 QAKVNTVREI
-265 VDRRVNRYGVS
+265 VERRINRYGVS

-317 EKYKVEVETSPTG
+317 EKYRVEVETSPTG
-330 TKERVIFRNAEGKEV
+330 TKERVIFRDSEGKEV
-345 PHYQVYA
+345 PQYQVYA
-352 ESTLVVKGME
+352 ESTLVVKGTE
-362 LSPPTVV
+362 LSPPTVI

-375 RPEVHLTFNRN
+375 RPEVHLTFNRE

-459 SISPTLGT
+459 SISPTLGI
-467 DTIHKSVN
+467 DTIHKSIN
-475 AGVLAAI
+475 AGILAAI

-496 LLACFALA
+496 LLACVALT
-504 IYFLIVLAVMSL
+504 IYFLIVFAVMSL

-547 LERLKEELRS
+547 FERLKEELRA
-557 GRSLR
+557 GRPLR

-568 FERSWT
+568 FDRSWT

-587 AVLYYFGIGPVKGFA
+587 AVLYYFGTGPIKGFA

-626 IVRTPVGER
+626 VVRTRLGER
-635 VSWFQTFADIPAV
+635 VELFRTFADVLAV
-648 KSLIAVKQS
+648 QKLLTAQR
-657 QSPQ
+657 

>member
-1 MAAIVQRRMLI
+1 MAAVAQRRMLI
-12 TIFVTLA
+12 TVLVTLV
-19 AFLIAFKPVRLG
+19 AFLVAFKPVRLG

-37 IELRMRYRF
+37 VELKMRYRF
-46 IEPFSQ
+46 AEPISKL
-52 IAKDQPME
+52 AKDQPME
-60 QLVKETLEKAKFD
+60 QLVRDALEKAKFD
-73 KPEFVSVETV
+73 KPEFVSIQTV

-88 VIEDDAAVNTSEA
+88 VIEDDAAAGMSEA
-101 LKRQERINSIIRENF
+101 LKRQEQIDSIIRRRF
-116 PKAQLIEA
+116 PNAQLIEA
-124 QREAKGE
+124 ERQAKGE
-131 RPIWQIGHIGV
+131 KSLLQIGRIGI
-142 FKPSLNLR
+142 FKPTVNLR

-173 LDKPIDPK
+173 LDQSIDPK
-181 QREAARETITASLEQ
+181 QREAARETITATLER

-208 TGKIVLVRSQA
+208 MGKIVFVRSQA
-219 TPREAESQVRLIE
+219 TPREAESQARLIE
-232 TTLRSLYGGAK
+232 TTLRPLYGGAR

-255 AGKVNTVREI
+255 QAKVNTVREI

-317 EKYKVEVETSPTG
+317 EKYRVEVETSPTG
-330 TKERVIFRNAEGKEV
+330 TKERVIFRDAEGKEV
-345 PHYQVYA
+345 PQYQVYA
-352 ESTLVVKGME
+352 ESTLVVKGTE
-362 LSPPTVV
+362 LSPPTVI

-375 RPEVHLTFNRN
+375 RPEVHLTFNRE

-459 SISPTLGT
+459 SISPTLGI
-467 DTIHKSVN
+467 DTIHKSIN
-475 AGVLAAI
+475 AGILAAI
-482 LIAAFMIGY
+482 SIAAFMIGY

-496 LLACFALA
+496 LLACVALA
-504 IYFLIVLAVMSL
+504 IYFLIVLAVMSF

-547 LERLKEELRS
+547 FERLKEELRA
-557 GRSLR
+557 GRPLR
-562 IAVEAA
+562 ITVEAA
-568 FERSWT
+568 FDRSWT

-587 AVLYYFGIGPVKGFA
+587 AVLYYFGTGPVKGFA

-626 IVRTPVGER
+626 VVRTRLGER
-635 VSWFQTFADIPAV
+635 VELFRTFADIPAV
-648 KSLIAVKQS
+648 QKLLTAQR
-657 QSPQ
+657 

>member
-1 MAAIVQRRMLI
+1 MSKIAQRRLLI
-12 TIFVTLA
+12 TLLVTLLSFLV
-19 AFLIAFKPVRLG
+19 AFRVVRLG

-37 IELRMRYRF
+37 VELKMRYRF
-46 IEPFSQ
+46 TEPFSK
-52 IAKDQPME
+52 IAKGQPME
-60 QLVKETLEKAKFD
+60 QLVKDILEKAKLD
-73 KPEFVSVETV
+73 KPYFVNIQTI

-88 VIEDDAAVNTSEA
+88 IIEDDASGSLSEA
-101 LKRQERINSIIRENF
+101 LERQEQINSAISKNF
-116 PKAQLIEA
+116 PYAQLIEA
-124 QREAKGE
+124 ERQVKGE
-131 RPIWQIGHIGV
+131 NPLWQIGRIGI

-181 QREAARETITASLEQ
+181 QREAARETLTAALEK
-196 RGLENFDVQVEE
+196 RGLENFDVQVDE
-208 TGKIVLVRSQA
+208 TGKIIFLRSQT
-219 TPREAESQVRLIE
+219 TPREAESRARLVE
-232 TTLRSLYGGAK
+232 TTIRLLYGSAR

-255 AGKVNTVREI
+255 RQKVNTVREI
-265 VDRRVNRYGVS
+265 VERRINRYGVS

-284 TDRVVVEMPGVRNP
+284 NDRVVVEMPGVRDP
-298 EEALRLIG
+298 EEALKLIG
-306 EMGELEFRSVP
+306 EIGELEFRSVP
-317 EKYKVEVETSPTG
+317 DKYRVEVETSPAG
-330 TKERVIFRNAEGKEV
+330 VKEKVIFRDAQGKEV

-352 ESTLVVKGME
+352 ESTLIVKGTH
-362 LSPPTVV
+362 LSPPTVI

-375 RPEVHLTFNRN
+375 RPEVHLTFNRE

-427 ITGIGSFEEANLL
+427 ITGIGSWEEANLL

-447 ALPVPVS
+447 ALPVPIS

-459 SISPTLGT
+459 SISPTLGI
-467 DTIHKSVN
+467 DTIYRSIK
-475 AGVLAAI
+475 AGIIAAI
-482 LIAAFMIGY
+482 LIAAFMITY

-496 LLACFALA
+496 VLACFALIIYTLIILA
-504 IYFLIVLAVMSL
+504 IMSL
-516 QIGDW
+516 QVGDW

-534 VSLGMA
+534 MSLGMA

-547 LERLKEELRS
+547 FERLKEELRA

-562 IAVEAA
+562 VAVEVA
-568 FERSWT
+568 FDRSWT

-587 AVLYYFGIGPVKGFA
+587 AVLYYFGTGPVRGFA
-602 TTLTIGTLANLFS
+602 TTLSIGTLANLFS

-626 IVRTPVGER
+626 VVQTRLGEK
-635 VSWFQTFADIPAV
+635 VSWFRTLSDIPAV
-648 KSLIAVKQS
+648 QKLLVAQR
-657 QSPQ
+657 

>member
-1 MAAIVQRRMLI
+1 MAAVAQRRMLI
-12 TIFVTLA
+12 TVLVTLV
-19 AFLIAFKPVRLG
+19 AFLVAFKPVRLG

-37 IELRMRYRF
+37 VELKMRYRF
-46 IEPFSQ
+46 AEPISKF
-52 IAKDQPME
+52 AKDQPME
-60 QLVKETLEKAKFD
+60 QLVRDALEKAKFD

-88 VIEDDAAVNTSEA
+88 VIEDDAAASMSEA
-101 LKRQERINSIIRENF
+101 LRRQEQIDSIIRKRF
-116 PKAQLIEA
+116 PTAQLIEA
-124 QREAKGE
+124 ERQAKGE
-131 RPIWQIGHIGV
+131 KPLLQMGRIGI
-142 FKPSLNLR
+142 FKPTVDLR

-181 QREAARETITASLEQ
+181 QREAARETITAALER

-208 TGKIVLVRSQA
+208 TGKIIFIRSQA

-232 TTLRSLYGGAK
+232 TTLRSLYGGAR

-255 AGKVNTVREI
+255 QTKVNTVREI
-265 VDRRVNRYGVS
+265 VERRINRYGVS

-317 EKYKVEVETSPTG
+317 DKYRVEVETSPTG
-330 TKERVIFRNAEGKEV
+330 TKERVIFRDSEGREV
-345 PHYQVYA
+345 PQYQVYA
-352 ESTLVVKGME
+352 ESTLVVKGTE
-362 LSPPTVV
+362 LSPPTVI

-375 RPEVHLTFNRN
+375 RPEVHLTLNRE

-447 ALPVPVS
+447 ALPIPVS

-459 SISPTLGT
+459 SISPTLGI
-467 DTIHKSVN
+467 DTIHKSIN
-475 AGVLAAI
+475 AGILAAI
-482 LIAAFMIGY
+482 LIAAFIMGY

-496 LLACFALA
+496 LLACVALA

-547 LERLKEELRS
+547 FERLKEELRA
-557 GRSLR
+557 GRPLR

-568 FERSWT
+568 FDRSWT

-587 AVLYYFGIGPVKGFA
+587 AVLYYFGTGPVKGFA

-626 IVRTPVGER
+626 VVRTRLGER
-635 VSWFQTFADIPAV
+635 VELFRTFADIPAFQR
-648 KSLIAVKQS
+648 LLTAQR
-657 QSPQ
+657 

>member
-1 MAAIVQRRMLI
+1 MAAVAQRRMLI
-12 TIFVTLA
+12 TVLVTLV
-19 AFLIAFKPVRLG
+19 AFLVAFKPVRLG

-37 IELRMRYRF
+37 VELKMRYRF
-46 IEPFSQ
+46 AEPISKF
-52 IAKDQPME
+52 AKDQPME
-60 QLVKETLEKAKFD
+60 QLVRDALEKAKFD

-88 VIEDDAAVNTSEA
+88 VIEDDAAASMSEA
-101 LKRQERINSIIRENF
+101 LRRQEQIDSIIRERF
-116 PKAQLIEA
+116 PTAQLIEA
-124 QREAKGE
+124 ERQAKGE
-131 RPIWQIGHIGV
+131 KPLLQMGRIGI
-142 FKPSLNLR
+142 FKPTVDLR

-162 LQCRRAEFVFE
+162 LQCKRAEFVFE

-181 QREAARETITASLEQ
+181 QREAARETITAALER

-208 TGKIVLVRSQA
+208 TGKIIFIRSQA

-232 TTLRSLYGGAK
+232 TTLRSLYGGAR

-255 AGKVNTVREI
+255 QTKVNTVREI
-265 VDRRVNRYGVS
+265 VERRINRYGVS

-317 EKYKVEVETSPTG
+317 DKYRVEVETSPTG
-330 TKERVIFRNAEGKEV
+330 TKERVIFRDSEGREV
-345 PHYQVYA
+345 PQYQVYA
-352 ESTLVVKGME
+352 ESTLVVKGTE
-362 LSPPTVV
+362 LSPPTVI

-375 RPEVHLTFNRN
+375 RPEVHLTLNRE

-459 SISPTLGT
+459 SISPTLGI
-467 DTIHKSVN
+467 DTIHKSIN
-475 AGVLAAI
+475 AGILATI

-496 LLACFALA
+496 LLACVALA

-547 LERLKEELRS
+547 YERLKEELRA
-557 GRSLR
+557 GRPLR

-568 FERSWT
+568 FDRSWT

-587 AVLYYFGIGPVKGFA
+587 AVLYYFGTGPVRGFA

-626 IVRTPVGER
+626 VVRTRLGER
-635 VSWFQTFADIPAV
+635 VELFRTFADIPAV
-648 KSLIAVKQS
+648 QKLLTAQR
-657 QSPQ
+657 

>member
-1 MAAIVQRRMLI
+1 MAAVAQRRMLI
-12 TIFVTLA
+12 TALVTLV
-19 AFLIAFKPVRLG
+19 AFLVAFKPVRLG

-37 IELRMRYRF
+37 VELKMRYRF
-46 IEPFSQ
+46 AEPISKF
-52 IAKDQPME
+52 AKDQPME
-60 QLVKETLEKAKFD
+60 QLVRDALEKAKFD
-73 KPEFVSVETV
+73 KPEFVSIETV

-88 VIEDDAAVNTSEA
+88 VIEDDAAASMSEA
-101 LKRQERINSIIRENF
+101 LKRQEQIDSIMRKRF
-116 PKAQLIEA
+116 PVAQLIEVER
-124 QREAKGE
+124 QAKGE
-131 RPIWQIGHIGV
+131 KPLLQMGRIGI
-142 FKPSLNLR
+142 FKPTVDLR

-181 QREAARETITASLEQ
+181 QREAARETITAALER

-208 TGKIVLVRSQA
+208 TGKIVFVRSQA

-255 AGKVNTVREI
+255 QTKVNTVREI
-265 VDRRVNRYGVS
+265 VERRVNRYGVS

-317 EKYKVEVETSPTG
+317 EKYRVEVETSPTG
-330 TKERVIFRNAEGKEV
+330 AKERVIFRDAEGKEV
-345 PHYQVYA
+345 PQYQVYA
-352 ESTLVVKGME
+352 ESTLVVKGTE
-362 LSPPTVV
+362 LSPPTVI

-375 RPEVHLTFNRN
+375 RPEVHLTFNRE

-459 SISPTLGT
+459 SISPTLGI
-467 DTIHKSVN
+467 DTIHKSIN
-475 AGVLAAI
+475 AGILAAI

-496 LLACFALA
+496 LLACVALA

-547 LERLKEELRS
+547 FERLKEELRA
-557 GRSLR
+557 GRPLR

-568 FERSWT
+568 FDRSWT

-587 AVLYYFGIGPVKGFA
+587 AVLYYFGTGPVKGFA

-626 IVRTPVGER
+626 IVRTKFGER
-635 VSWFQTFADIPAV
+635 VELFRTFADIPAV
-648 KSLIAVKQS
+648 QKLMTAQR
-657 QSPQ
+657 

>member
-1 MAAIVQRRMLI
+1 MAAVAQRRMLI
-12 TIFVTLA
+12 TVLVTLV
-19 AFLIAFKPVRLG
+19 AFLVAFKPVKFG

-37 IELRMRYRF
+37 VELKMRYRF
-46 IEPFSQ
+46 AEPVSKL
-52 IAKDQPME
+52 AKDQPME
-60 QLVKETLEKAKFD
+60 QLVRDALEKAKFD
-73 KPEFVSVETV
+73 KPEFVSIQTV

-88 VIEDDAAVNTSEA
+88 VIEDDAASSMSEA
-101 LKRQERINSIIRENF
+101 LKRQERINSIVRKRF
-116 PKAQLIEA
+116 PTAQLIEA
-124 QREAKGE
+124 ERQAKGE
-131 RPIWQIGHIGV
+131 KPLWQIGRIGI
-142 FKPSLNLR
+142 FKPAVNLR

-181 QREAARETITASLEQ
+181 QREAARETITAALER

-208 TGKIVLVRSQA
+208 TGKIVFVRSQA

-232 TTLRSLYGGAK
+232 TTLRSLYGGAR

-255 AGKVNTVREI
+255 QAKVNTVREI

-306 EMGELEFRSVP
+306 EMGELEFRGVP
-317 EKYKVEVETSPTG
+317 EKYRVEVETSPTG
-330 TKERVIFRNAEGKEV
+330 AKERVIFRDAEGKEV
-345 PHYQVYA
+345 PQYQVYA
-352 ESTLVVKGME
+352 ESTLVVKGTE

-369 GYDQFG
+369 GYDEFG
-375 RPEVHLTFNRN
+375 RPEVHLTFNRE

-459 SISPTLGT
+459 SISPTLGI
-467 DTIHKSVN
+467 DTIHKSIN
-475 AGVLAAI
+475 AGILAAI

-491 YRLPG
+491 YRVPG
-496 LLACFALA
+496 LLACAALA

-547 LERLKEELRS
+547 FERLKEELRA
-557 GRSLR
+557 GRPLR
-562 IAVEAA
+562 IAVETA
-568 FERSWT
+568 FDRSWT

-587 AVLYYFGIGPVKGFA
+587 AVLYYFGTGPVKGFA

-626 IVRTPVGER
+626 VVRTRFGER
-635 VSWFQTFADIPAV
+635 VELFRTFADVPAV
-648 KSLIAVKQS
+648 QKLLITRR
-657 QSPQ
+657 

>member
-1 MAAIVQRRMLI
+1 MAAIVQRRLLI
-12 TIFVTLA
+12 TLIVTFIAL
-19 AFLIAFKPVRLG
+19 LVAFKPFRLG
-31 PFEEFR
+31 PFEEYR
-37 IELRMRYRF
+37 VELRMRYRF
-46 IEPFSQ
+46 VEPFSE
-52 IAKDQPME
+52 IAKDKPME
-60 QLVKETLEKAKFD
+60 QIVKGSLEKAKFE
-73 KPEFVSVETV
+73 KPEFVNVETV

-88 VIEDDAAVNTSEA
+88 VIEDDAANSIAEA
-101 LKRQERINSIIRENF
+101 LKRQEQIDKIIRRNF
-116 PKAQLIEA
+116 PKAQLIESER
-124 QREAKGE
+124 QVKGE
-131 RPIWQIGHIGV
+131 RPLWQLGRIGV
-142 FKPSLNLR
+142 FKPELNLR

-162 LQCRRAEFVFE
+162 LQCRRAEFAFE
-173 LDKPIDPK
+173 LEKPIATER
-181 QREAARETITASLEQ
+181 REAARETITAALE
-196 RGLENFDVQVEE
+196 RNGLQNFDVQVEE
-208 TGKIVLVRSQA
+208 TGKVIFVRTQS
-219 TPREAESQVRLIE
+219 TPREAERDARLIE
-232 TTLRSLYGGAK
+232 TTLRSLYNSAK
-243 ELKERRQFFPLD
+243 ELKERRQFFPID
-255 AGKVNTVREI
+255 KQKVNTVREI
-265 VDRRVNRYGVS
+265 VERRVNKYGVS

-284 TDRVVVEMPGVRNP
+284 EDRVVVEMPGVRNP

-306 EMGELEFRSVP
+306 EMGKLEFRSVP
-317 EKYKVEVETSPTG
+317 EKYRVDVETSPAG
-330 TKERVIFRNAEGKEV
+330 IKEKIVFRDAQGREV
-345 PHYQVYA
+345 PQYQVYA
-352 ESTLVVKGME
+352 ESTLVVEGTE

-369 GYDQFG
+369 SYDEFG
-375 RPEVHLTFNRN
+375 RPEVHLTFNRS

-459 SISPTLGT
+459 SISPTLGI
-467 DTIHKSVN
+467 DTIHKSIN
-475 AGVLAAI
+475 AGIIAAI
-482 LIAAFMIGY
+482 LITAFMIGY

-496 LLACFALA
+496 FLACLALT
-504 IYFLIVLAVMSL
+504 IYFLIVIAVMSL

-534 VSLGMA
+534 ISLGMA

-547 LERLKEELRS
+547 FERLKEELRA

-562 IAVEAA
+562 TAVELA
-568 FERSWT
+568 FDRSWT

-587 AVLYYFGIGPVKGFA
+587 AVLYYFGTGPVKGFA

-626 IVRTPVGER
+626 VVRTKLGER
-635 VSWFQTFADIPAV
+635 GGWFKTFADIPV
-648 KSLIAVKQS
+648 VQKLIAAQR
-657 QSPQ
+657 

>member
-1 MAAIVQRRMLI
+1 MAAVAQRRMLI
-12 TIFVTLA
+12 TVLVTLV
-19 AFLIAFKPVRLG
+19 AFLVAFKPVRLG

-37 IELRMRYRF
+37 VELKMRYRF
-46 IEPFSQ
+46 AEPISKF
-52 IAKDQPME
+52 AKDQPME
-60 QLVKETLEKAKFD
+60 QLVRDALEKAKFD

-88 VIEDDAAVNTSEA
+88 VIEDDAAASMSEA
-101 LKRQERINSIIRENF
+101 LRRQEQIDSIIRKRF
-116 PKAQLIEA
+116 PTAQLIEA
-124 QREAKGE
+124 ERQAKGE
-131 RPIWQIGHIGV
+131 KPLLQMGRIGI
-142 FKPSLNLR
+142 FKPTVDLR

-181 QREAARETITASLEQ
+181 QREAARETITAALER

-208 TGKIVLVRSQA
+208 TGKIIFIRSQA

-232 TTLRSLYGGAK
+232 TTLRSLYGGAR

-255 AGKVNTVREI
+255 QTKVNTVREI
-265 VDRRVNRYGVS
+265 VERRINRYGVS

-317 EKYKVEVETSPTG
+317 DKYRVEVETSPTG
-330 TKERVIFRNAEGKEV
+330 TKERVIFRDSEGREV
-345 PHYQVYA
+345 PQYQVYA
-352 ESTLVVKGME
+352 ESTLVVKGTE
-362 LSPPTVV
+362 LSPPTVI

-375 RPEVHLTFNRN
+375 RPEVHLTLNRE

-447 ALPVPVS
+447 ALPIPVS

-459 SISPTLGT
+459 SISPTLGI
-467 DTIHKSVN
+467 DTIHKSIN
-475 AGVLAAI
+475 AGILAAI
-482 LIAAFMIGY
+482 LIAAFMMGY

-496 LLACFALA
+496 LLACVALA

-516 QIGDW
+516 QVGDW

-547 LERLKEELRS
+547 FERLKEELRA
-557 GRSLR
+557 GRPLR

-568 FERSWT
+568 FDRSWT

-587 AVLYYFGIGPVKGFA
+587 AVLYYFGTGPVKGFA

-626 IVRTPVGER
+626 VVRTRLGER
-635 VSWFQTFADIPAV
+635 VELFRTFADIPAV
-648 KSLIAVKQS
+648 QRLLTAQR
-657 QSPQ
+657 

>member
-1 MAAIVQRRMLI
+1 MTAIVQRRMLI
-12 TIFVTLA
+12 TVLVGLA
-19 AFLIAFKPVRLG
+19 AFLVAFKPLRLG

-37 IELRMRYRF
+37 VELRMRYRF
-46 IEPFSQ
+46 VEPFSQ
-52 IAKDQPME
+52 LAKDKPME
-60 QLVKETLEKAKFD
+60 QLVREVLEKAKFD
-73 KPEFVSVETV
+73 KPEFTSIKTV
-83 GEHLL
+83 GEHVL
-88 VIEDDAAVNTSEA
+88 VIEDDASTSMSEA
-101 LKRQERINSIIRENF
+101 LKRQEQINSIILRNF
-116 PKAQLIEA
+116 PKAQLIESER
-124 QREAKGE
+124 QAKGE
-131 RPIWQIGHIGV
+131 RPIWQIGRIGI
-142 FKPSLNLR
+142 FKPSLNLL

-162 LQCRRAEFVFE
+162 LQCRRAEFAFE

-181 QREAARETITASLEQ
+181 QREAARETITAALE
-196 RGLENFDVQVEE
+196 RNGLENFDVLVEE
-208 TGKIVLVRSQA
+208 TGKVVFVRSQA
-219 TPREAESQVRLIE
+219 TAREAESQVRLIE
-232 TTLRSLYGGAK
+232 TTLRSLYGGAR

-255 AGKVNTVREI
+255 AAKVNTVREI
-265 VDRRVNRYGVS
+265 VERRVNRYGVS

-284 TDRVVVEMPGVRNP
+284 ADRVVVEMPGVRNP

-317 EKYKVEVETSPTG
+317 EKYRVDVETSPTG
-330 TKERVIFRNAEGKEV
+330 TKERVIFRDSQGKEV
-345 PHYQVYA
+345 PQYQVYA
-352 ESTLVVKGME
+352 ESTLVVKGTE

-375 RPEVHLTFNRN
+375 RPEVHLTLNRE

-459 SISPTLGT
+459 SISPTLGI
-467 DTIHKSVN
+467 DTIHKSIN
-475 AGVLAAI
+475 AGILAAI

-496 LLACFALA
+496 VLACVALV

-547 LERLKEELRS
+547 FERLKEELRAK
-557 GRSLR
+557 RPLR
-562 IAVEAA
+562 TAVELA
-568 FERSWT
+568 FDRSWT

-587 AVLYYFGIGPVKGFA
+587 AVLYYFGTGPVKGFA

-626 IVRTPVGER
+626 IVRTKLGER
-635 VSWFQTFADIPAV
+635 TSWFRTFADIPAIQR
-648 KSLIAVKQS
+648 LITAQR
-657 QSPQ
+657 

>member
-1 MAAIVQRRMLI
+1 MTAIVQRRMLI
-12 TIFVTLA
+12 TVLVGLA
-19 AFLIAFKPVRLG
+19 AFLVAFKPLRLG

-37 IELRMRYRF
+37 VELRMRYRF
-46 IEPFSQ
+46 VEPFSQ
-52 IAKDQPME
+52 LAKDKPME
-60 QLVKETLEKAKFD
+60 QLVREVLEKAKFD
-73 KPEFVSVETV
+73 KPEFTSIKTV
-83 GEHLL
+83 GEHVL
-88 VIEDDAAVNTSEA
+88 VIEDDASTSMSEA
-101 LKRQERINSIIRENF
+101 LKRQEQINSIILRNF
-116 PKAQLIEA
+116 PKAQLIESER
-124 QREAKGE
+124 QAKGE
-131 RPIWQIGHIGV
+131 RPIWQIGRVGI
-142 FKPSLNLR
+142 FKPSLNLL

-162 LQCRRAEFVFE
+162 LQCRRAEFAFE

-181 QREAARETITASLEQ
+181 QREAARETITAALE
-196 RGLENFDVQVEE
+196 RNGLENFDVLVEE
-208 TGKIVLVRSQA
+208 TGKVVFVRSQA
-219 TPREAESQVRLIE
+219 TAREAESQVRLIE
-232 TTLRSLYGGAK
+232 TTLRSLYGGAR

-255 AGKVNTVREI
+255 AAKVNTVREI
-265 VDRRVNRYGVS
+265 VERRVNRYGVS

-284 TDRVVVEMPGVRNP
+284 ADRVVVEMPGVRNP

-317 EKYKVEVETSPTG
+317 EKYRVDVETSPTG
-330 TKERVIFRNAEGKEV
+330 TKERVIFRDSQGKEV
-345 PHYQVYA
+345 PQYQVYA
-352 ESTLVVKGME
+352 ESTLVVKGTE

-375 RPEVHLTFNRN
+375 RPEVHLTLNRE

-459 SISPTLGT
+459 SISPTLGI
-467 DTIHKSVN
+467 DTIHKSIN
-475 AGVLAAI
+475 AGILAAI

-496 LLACFALA
+496 VLACVALV

-547 LERLKEELRS
+547 FERLKEELRAK
-557 GRSLR
+557 RPLR
-562 IAVEAA
+562 TAVELA
-568 FERSWT
+568 FDRSWT

-587 AVLYYFGIGPVKGFA
+587 AVLYYFGTGPVKGFA

-626 IVRTPVGER
+626 IVRTKLGER
-635 VSWFQTFADIPAV
+635 TSWFQTFADIPAIQR
-648 KSLIAVKQS
+648 LITAQR
-657 QSPQ
+657 